1 MSNKTLTEYLHSRIT
16 LSSPWKQAFNSAP
29 SCFCVAA
36 GNPNP
41 PKVDGELEPKGNSM
55 KVSWVKQ
62 DDGGSPILHYLIRYK
77 PVSMKT
83 APGLNIYTII
93 VIKNSS
99 LCLHEAPVIRV
110 ETRDPDA
117 EQQRVRD
124 PQGAGVGHGVQH
136 PCGSGEREGQI
147 PARNHVLQDFHPA
160 RGHTRYPP
168 AARSHHT

>member
-1 MSNKTLTEYLHSRIT
+1 MSNKTVTEYLHNKMT
-16 LSSPWKQAFNSAP
+16 LSSFPLWKQPFNSPP
-29 SCFCVAA
+29 SCFFVAA

-41 PKVDGELEPKGNSM
+41 PKVDGALEPKGNSM

-62 DDGGSPILHYLIRYK
+62 DDGGSAILHYLIRYK
-77 PVSMKT
+77 PVSLKT
-83 APGLNIYTII
+83 APGLNISTMI
-93 VIKNSS
+93 VSS
-99 LCLHEAPVIRV
+99 SCLHEAPVIRM

-147 PARNHVLQDFHPA
+147 PAGNHVLQDFYPA
-160 RGHTRYPP
+160 RGHTRYPRS
-168 AARSHHT
+168 ARSHHA